1 MRYCAV
7 LGGIWYWEVLC
18 GTGRHSVL
26 CGTACA
32 PAPVWRGP
40 GRAALRM
47 HSPGRSRAERR
58 PGCQEPHKIS
68 DDHSCCCTKA
78 CTRRTDRPA
87 RESAREAAPSV
98 RCRRCKK
105 HRPLGPR
112 PGFHVPKTGL
122 SLVRHRMRCA
132 RAHVRARARG
142 APPKEILLDE
152 PNLLR
157 AQRADRLVEIS
168 APRPRVVRSW
178 RACAHHNH
186 ESQGRSPAT
195 RRVCARA

>member
-7 LGGIWYWEVLC
+7 LGGTRYCAVLHVLQPLC
-18 GTGRHSVL
+18 G
-26 CGTACA
+26 A
-32 PAPVWRGP
+32 
-40 GRAALRM
+40 GRAGQRCVCI
-47 HSPGRSRAERR
+47 RRAG
-58 PGCQEPHKIS
+58 PEPSAGPAATRANKIS
-68 DDHSCCCTKA
+68 DDRSSCCTKA
-78 CTRRTDRPA
+78 CTVARTDLRGNRPA
-87 RESAREAAPSV
+87 RLRLRCAAVAARSTV
-98 RCRRCKK
+98 RSDQGRAFMCQK
-105 HRPLGPR
+105 P
-112 PGFHVPKTGL
+112 GL

-168 APRPRVVRSW
+168 APRPRVGRSW